1 MLIGAGGAGRL
12 RVGASPD
19 PWNLMRIMPPKG
31 SDACRYCE
39 RPPPAGVFRFP
50 HPFSFSCEEHMR
62 LTINGQERDCAEGS
76 TLGALLEELRLSPSA
91 VVVERNRDIVPR
103 ESLSDLVLAD
113 GDRLEI
119 VRLVGGG

>member
-1 MLIGAGGAGRL
+1 
-12 RVGASPD
+12 
-19 PWNLMRIMPPKG
+19 
-31 SDACRYCE
+31 
-39 RPPPAGVFRFP
+39 
-50 HPFSFSCEEHMR
+50 MR
-62 LTINGQERDCAEGS
+62 LMINGQERDCAEGS

-103 ESLSDLVLAD
+103 ESLRDLVLAE

>member
-1 MLIGAGGAGRL
+1 MQSLQEQAGIPT
-12 RVGASPD
+12 VFIEASGDTLPQAY
-19 PWNLMRIMPPKG
+19 R
-31 SDACRYCE
+31 
-39 RPPPAGVFRFP
+39 
-50 HPFSFSCEEHMR
+50 
-62 LTINGQERDCAEGS
+62 

-103 ESLSDLVLAD
+103 ESLRDLVLAD

>member
-1 MLIGAGGAGRL
+1 
-12 RVGASPD
+12 
-19 PWNLMRIMPPKG
+19 
-31 SDACRYCE
+31 
-39 RPPPAGVFRFP
+39 
-50 HPFSFSCEEHMR
+50 MR

-103 ESLSDLVLAD
+103 ESLSYLVLAD